1 MNSVPVLTVKPW
13 RALFDE
19 KFHVV
24 VGNLPPTQEVTLHS
38 LHQSEDT
45 DYWEAFGHYVSD
57 AQGRVTVA
65 KDESFGGTYEG
76 VDPMGLLAS
85 MRPIPG
91 SRSGLRFR
99 IKKVHTPMVVHISVY
114 RGHVSQGFREQVALA
129 SVVTERWYMAP
140 GVRRVDITEGGVT
153 GTLFLP
159 PGPGPFPG
167 VLDMWGGGGGLV
179 EYRAALLASHG
190 FAAMALMY
198 LFPDAQKAAT
208 IGFHYIENAFRLLQD
223 HPLVASD
230 KIALLGTSFGA
241 SVALSL
247 AVFSETVKPICCVC
261 ISGSHVL
268 TLKANQSIAESFKV
282 MKEHVHKSRMDE
294 NNCIIW
300 RDTLLPIPEDSD
312 LKVDVGRI
320 TCPLLLVVGQDDM
333 NWAAVESAD
342 DMTQMMERAGNSHLL
357 TTLSYPGA
365 GHLIEPPYGPHC
377 RACTFVLQPGQQRVV
392 VLWGGLTKPHA
403 VAQEDSWKKILD
415 FLQEHLCHSVKPH
428 VYSRL

>member
-1 MNSVPVLTVKPW
+1 
-13 RALFDE
+13 
-19 KFHVV
+19 
-24 VGNLPPTQEVTLHS
+24 
-38 LHQSEDT
+38 
-45 DYWEAFGHYVSD
+45 
-57 AQGRVTVA
+57 
-65 KDESFGGTYEG
+65 
-76 VDPMGLLAS
+76 

-91 SRSGLRFR
+91 SRTGLRFR
-99 IKKVHTPMVVHISVY
+99 IKEVDIPMVVHISVY
-114 RGHVSQGFREQVALA
+114 RGHMRQGFREQAALA

-208 IGFHYIENAFRLLQD
+208 IGYHYIENAFRLLQD
-223 HPLVASD
+223 HTLVASD
-230 KIALLGTSFGA
+230 RIALLGTSFGA

-247 AVFSETVKPICCVC
+247 AVFSETVKPKCCVC

-268 TLKANQSIAESFKV
+268 TLKANQSIAESFNV
-282 MKEHVHKSRMDE
+282 MKEHVHKSCMDE

-312 LKVDVGRI
+312 LKVD
-320 TCPLLLVVGQDDM
+320 M
-333 NWAAVESAD
+333 K
-342 DMTQMMERAGNSHLL
+342 QMMERAGNSHLL

-392 VLWGGLTKPHA
+392 MLWGGLTKLHA
-403 VAQEDSWKKILD
+403 VAQEDSWEKILG
-415 FLQEHLCHSVKPH
+415 FLREHLCHSVKPH
-428 VYSRL
+428 VQSRL